1 MPGHP
6 AIHVYVLGKCT
17 NPKVYQ
23 YDFSLP
29 DKAQRKLPHLH
40 TFLHKLQLALCTG
53 TFILLNFKTAQR
65 IGSTSYLRATANTT
79 LSCTAAP
86 FKAISATCCLA
97 RPWAN
102 HSWLADLRQWNAC
115 HRICIIIRLPP
126 SVYPRRLCML
136 CSQPQKRTNFTR
148 FMPKR
153 TAQKTPRSWLNNTY
167 NYWHGRRKPGLQKRI
182 SSQTLNNDP
191 SA

>member
-23 YDFSLP
+23 YDFFLP
-29 DKAQRKLPHLH
+29 DKAWRKLPYLH
-40 TFLHKLQLALCTG
+40 TFVHKLQLALCTG
-53 TFILLNFKTAQR
+53 NFILLNFKTAQR
-65 IGSTSYLRATANTT
+65 TGRTYVWATADATF
-79 LSCTAAP
+79 SITAAP
-86 FKAISATCCLA
+86 FKAISAACCWA

-102 HSWLADLRQWNAC
+102 NSWLTDLRQWNAC
-115 HRICIIIRLPP
+115 YRICIIIRLPP
-126 SVYPRRLCML
+126 GVYPWRLCML

-153 TAQKTPRSWLNNTY
+153 IAQKIRRSCLNNPY
-167 NYWHGRRKPGLQKRI
+167 NYGHGRRKPGLQKEI
-182 SSQTLNNDP
+182 SSQTLNNDL